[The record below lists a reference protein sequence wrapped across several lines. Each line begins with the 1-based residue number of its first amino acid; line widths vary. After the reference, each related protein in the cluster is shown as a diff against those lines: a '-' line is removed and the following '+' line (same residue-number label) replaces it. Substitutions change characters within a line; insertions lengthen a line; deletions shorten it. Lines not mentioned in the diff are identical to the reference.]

1 MYAYVVGVFEYD
13 SDQAGALNYLLR
25 ALDGSGVE
33 DFQVLEIEVTQ
44 WSDPIANV
52 PLEITRAA
60 GTFRK
65 FTMTVQMR
73 FVIDGGY
80 PEAQQWLADKLY
92 AEESKTHMNIQTM
105 RLSGAKAAG

>member
-1 MYAYVVGVFEYD
+1 MYAYVVGIFEYD
-13 SDQAGALNYLLR
+13 SDQAGALNYLLT

-65 FTMTVQMR
+65 FTTTVQMR